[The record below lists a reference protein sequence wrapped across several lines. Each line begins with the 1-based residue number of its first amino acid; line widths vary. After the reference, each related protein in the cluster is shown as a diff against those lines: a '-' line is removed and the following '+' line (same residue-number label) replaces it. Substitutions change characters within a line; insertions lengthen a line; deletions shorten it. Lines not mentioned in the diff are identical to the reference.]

1 MARRPTTG
9 PVYGRERRPDPVTFR
24 GRLCGRCLTV
34 TWHPESVRAG
44 WCSTCQD
51 TTPGQT
57 VALPERATDHHAAD
71 LLRAVHALA
80 TP

>member
-1 MARRPTTG
+1 MTRTRQ
-9 PVYGRERRPDPVTFR
+9 TFH

-34 TWHPESVRAG
+34 TWYPEHVRAG
-44 WCSTCQD
+44 YCSSCSD
-51 TTPGQT
+51 LTPGQT
-57 VALPERATDHHAAD
+57 VALEERAADPEAAD

>member
-1 MARRPTTG
+1 MT
-9 PVYGRERRPDPVTFR
+9 RERRPAVTFR

-34 TWHPESVRAG
+34 TWHPESVRSH
-44 WCSTCQD
+44 WCATCQD
-51 TTPGQT
+51 TTPGQG
-57 VALPERATDHHAAD
+57 VALAERVADPHAAD